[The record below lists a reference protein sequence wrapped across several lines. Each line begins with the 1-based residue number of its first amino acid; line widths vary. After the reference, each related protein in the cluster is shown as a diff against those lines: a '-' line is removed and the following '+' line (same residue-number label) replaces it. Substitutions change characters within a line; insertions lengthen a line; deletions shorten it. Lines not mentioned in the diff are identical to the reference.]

1 MFRLK
6 SEHSRQEQCGR
17 LTARWSGLMIQRQ
30 IQEMIEI
37 AFLEKNVRKR
47 IPAAHLCLRPPGL
60 TARTGK
66 HRQLAA
72 VSQQLK
78 SQFNCRR

>member
-1 MFRLK
+1 
-6 SEHSRQEQCGR
+6 
-17 LTARWSGLMIQRQ
+17 MIQRQ

-37 AFLEKNVRKR
+37 AFLEKNVRKQ
-47 IPAAHLCLRPPGL
+47 IPAA
-60 TARTGK
+60 
-66 HRQLAA
+66 QLAA